1 MRKDLGP
8 FTGQEK
14 LRNLISKTMKDYRL
28 DPQQVKGI
36 ERNIDEIRIKA
47 VL

>member
-1 MRKDLGP
+1 MKKDLGP

-28 DPQQVKGI
+28 DQQVKGI
-36 ERNIDEIRIKA
+36 ERNIDE
-47 VL
+47 V